1 MNVLN
6 KFLLVG
12 LGVLMALPTVAMAEE
27 DEASGP
33 QFSLYRAESVSFY
46 MGVPAEGDTDFSHAG
61 FDIGYFTT
69 ALVGVE
75 EVDNE
80 TSAFGVYGGVGY
92 SLPVINHLN
101 DQFFFRVGLAA
112 ALPDEEG
119 YFPWLVYAYYKMG
132 FEQTSFTKMAD
143 EEVEQ
148 LRGIAVGISTPSMIK
163 YTFEYRLAD
172 EGGADSLI
180 FMVGI

>member
-6 KFLLVG
+6 KFLFVG

-33 QFSLYRAESVSFY
+33 KFSLYRAESVSFY
-46 MGVPAEGDTDFSHAG
+46 MGVPAEGETNFSNAG
-61 FDIGYFTT
+61 FDVGYFTT
-69 ALVGVE
+69 ALLGVE

-80 TSAFGVYGGVGY
+80 TTAFGLYGGLGY

-101 DQFFFRVGLAA
+101 DQFFFRIGVAT

-119 YFPWLVYAYYKMG
+119 YYPWLLYAYYKMG
-132 FEQTSFTKMAD
+132 FEQTSFTKRPD
-143 EEVEQ
+143 EVVEQ
-148 LRGIAVGISTPSMIK
+148 LRGIAVGLSTPSMIK
-163 YTFEYRLAD
+163 YTFEYRLGD
-172 EGGADSLI
+172 EGVADSLI